1 MMNEGMLRI
10 EKPGRLYALI
20 TSSTAARN
28 AASTRRAGNRA
39 LAHYVHNSAVA
50 RARRL
55 CGAAASVP
63 PREESEA
70 SAPIRCGAKQA
81 VGAADGL
88 PTGQGIRVPPPA
100 AMSGRMSWS
109 IERQRSSI
117 AARATP
123 SSNSSSSFSY
133 DSTDSGRPNR
143 PVLCDAM
150 QCGATP
156 RRRATPPPY
165 RRSFLAQQRQRSTA
179 GVGIAQGR
187 ARTSTFG
194 GNGFCVCACK
204 PLVALRTESTEA
216 VCHAHCAAAQRVCKQ
231 ELRCSG

>member
-28 AASTRRAGNRA
+28 AASTRRAENRA
-39 LAHYVHNSAVA
+39 LAHYVHNSRCCPRGGCVEQLRRCRLGRRARLVPQSGVA
-50 RARRL
+50 RFRQWERQRG
-55 CGAAASVP
+55 C
-63 PREESEA
+63 REDRGR
-70 SAPIRCGAKQA
+70 I
-81 VGAADGL
+81 GL
-88 PTGQGIRVPPPA
+88 PPPA

-150 QCGATP
+150 RCGATP
-156 RRRATPPPY
+156 RRHRTDDPSWP
-165 RRSFLAQQRQRSTA
+165 SKGSVAQQA
-179 GVGIAQGR
+179 WG
-187 ARTSTFG
+187 
-194 GNGFCVCACK
+194 
-204 PLVALRTESTEA
+204 
-216 VCHAHCAAAQRVCKQ
+216 
-231 ELRCSG
+231 